1 MLNWVQP
8 FGSALHNIFCYMLY
22 EIIAQPWF
30 RVGMRLRCAG
40 VLLPVGPV
48 PVHCRVGQ
56 RSAVLWRQIAVGCW
70 STNHSDPKQFP
81 GVLQGDNHRVILSQ
95 QAEVGRLRVSVA
107 PPGMSQH
114 QGLLP
119 GPPFFF
125 LKFSFVGELVVSP
138 LLTCLPW
145 GSTTHCLGQK
155 CAQEKLRLSCEY
167 GSTLFEDET
176 GAWLDESVGQE
187 WESAWKSKRDTFL
200 QTLWRGQMKKRI
212 QTWGIAH

>member
-1 MLNWVQP
+1 MLNWAQP
-8 FGSALHNIFCYMLY
+8 FGSARHNIFCYMLY

-125 LKFSFVGELVVSP
+125 FKVLVCRRAGSLSP
-138 LLTCLPW
+138 LDM
-145 GSTTHCLGQK
+145 STMGVNNTLLGPEV
-155 CAQEKLRLSCEY
+155 C
-167 GSTLFEDET
+167 T
-176 GAWLDESVGQE
+176 GKA
-187 WESAWKSKRDTFL
+187 A
-200 QTLWRGQMKKRI
+200 
-212 QTWGIAH
+212 A